1 LRTAVK
7 AAARWRFTRRR
18 FLDWLGH
25 DAEPRR
31 HAHERFAQVA
41 GLVCAALRRIGV
53 DARVGVIPGEY
64 CAGQCSVNFGGARKV
79 TGLAQRVYPRAA
91 YIGGARSCR
100 SVRLR
105 EVLVPV
111 YEALTIAWEPATVGS
126 VATEV
131 SAISGEQV
139 ADALVTRSRGA
150 SQSGQT

>member
-1 LRTAVK
+1 
-7 AAARWRFTRRR
+7 
-18 FLDWLGH
+18 
-25 DAEPRR
+25 
-31 HAHERFAQVA
+31 
-41 GLVCAALRRIGV
+41 
-53 DARVGVIPGEY
+53 
-64 CAGQCSVNFGGARKV
+64 
-79 TGLAQRVYPRAA
+79 VYPRAA
-91 YIGGARSCR
+91 YIGGARGCR
-100 SVRLR
+100 SVRLC